1 MHLNNTDHIIRTAD
15 RLLHRTGS
23 RDPEIIAE
31 ELNIRIY
38 DVPFQKQKG
47 VYKILKRNRCIF
59 VKEDLEEPMRQIVLL
74 HEIGHDQLHRKQA
87 SLFQEFNLFDMNR
100 SILEYEANLFAAQI
114 MLPDEEVIDY
124 IYQGYSVCQ
133 IAGAMNSDINLV
145 ALKAAD
151 LSRRGYSFRI
161 LEHNNE
167 FLQ

>member
-38 DVPFQKQKG
+38 GVPFQKQKG

-74 HEIGHDQLHRKQA
+74 HEIGHDQLHRRQA

-100 SILEYEANLFAAQI
+100 NIMEYEANLFAAQI

-133 IAGAMNSDINLV
+133 IAGVMNSDINLV

-161 LEHNNE
+161 LEHNNT